1 MQRRVENVQIME
13 EKIVRLK
20 KQESEELTG
29 KKSIVLKIG
38 STAMCDK
45 FLKAKQENK
54 HHDFVRN

>member
-29 KKSIVLKIG
+29 KKS

-54 HHDFVRN
+54 HHDFLNC